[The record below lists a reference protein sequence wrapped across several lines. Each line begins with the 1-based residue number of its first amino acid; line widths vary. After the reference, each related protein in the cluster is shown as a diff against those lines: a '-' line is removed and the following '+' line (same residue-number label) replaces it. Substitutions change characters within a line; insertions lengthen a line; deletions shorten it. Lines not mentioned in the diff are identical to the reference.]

1 MARRYVRD
9 NRGRFASVGATAR
22 GGRLATASGNKRE
35 TQTKEIAGG
44 KPAGTIGKNRA
55 AKPAAKPAAPA
66 AKTNKAGL
74 TKAEYEAAAAKA
86 WGRAPGGTAKP
97 KASANEQLDRLATRS
112 GNMVRSRSGLTAAE
126 ARKASD
132 LGKATGRRVEV
143 SQGANGGYSVRVAA
157 SRSGTAA
164 KGPMFD
170 PKQVARAKRANANS
184 LQAAKH
190 EADGPNS
197 KMSRKASVARRAQQ
211 IYSGKVD
218 PKAKTGAR
226 LTRTSD
232 PEALR
237 RRVRKI
243 KDNTAVKPVAARRKP
258 VGKIDEA
265 KASRIVNRI
274 DANRPGQRL
283 ASASTRRD
291 MNSSRTHE
299 RATQFL
305 LAPSARMRKRGTPIS
320 VNESVK
326 RAVANASKKKHK

>member
-9 NRGRFASVGATAR
+9 NRGRFASTGATAR

-35 TQTKEIAGG
+35 TQTKEIEGK
-44 KPAGTIGKNRA
+44 KPAGTIGKNRT
-55 AKPAAKPAAPA
+55 AKPAAPAAPA

-132 LGKATGRRVEV
+132 LGRATGRRVEV
-143 SQGANGGYSVRVAA
+143 SQGANGGYSVRVGAA
-157 SRSGTAA
+157 
-164 KGPMFD
+164 
-170 PKQVARAKRANANS
+170 
-184 LQAAKH
+184 
-190 EADGPNS
+190 
-197 KMSRKASVARRAQQ
+197 
-211 IYSGKVD
+211 
-218 PKAKTGAR
+218 
-226 LTRTSD
+226 
-232 PEALR
+232 
-237 RRVRKI
+237 
-243 KDNTAVKPVAARRKP
+243 KPVAARRKP

-274 DANRPGQRL
+274 DANRPGQRR

>member
-157 SRSGTAA
+157 SRSGTA
-164 KGPMFD
+164 
-170 PKQVARAKRANANS
+170 
-184 LQAAKH
+184 
-190 EADGPNS
+190 
-197 KMSRKASVARRAQQ
+197 
-211 IYSGKVD
+211 
-218 PKAKTGAR
+218 
-226 LTRTSD
+226 
-232 PEALR
+232 
-237 RRVRKI
+237 
-243 KDNTAVKPVAARRKP
+243 VKPVAARRKP